1 MGRSRSRSVQG
12 KPPVKHHEKMWKV
25 QNGFTLLELL
35 VVVAIV
41 SVLLAGGVTL
51 FSGAQ
56 AKSRDARRQ
65 ADLEAVRSA
74 LELYRSDNSTIGY
87 PNAIGTDGTNAKY
100 SNLCCDGG
108 EPLVNYIDAM
118 PQDPRNP
125 TYYYTYSRTSGS
137 TYSLCESDF
146 ETYTGTS
153 CPSGY
158 SYVSPRCCLS
168 PP

>member
-1 MGRSRSRSVQG
+1 MMVIGIITIISAAGMTR
-12 KPPVKHHEKMWKV
+12 
-25 QNGFTLLELL
+25 FTQ
-35 VVVAIV
+35 
-41 SVLLAGGVTL
+41 
-51 FSGAQ
+51 AQ

-65 ADLEAVRSA
+65 ADIETVRSA

-87 PNAIGTDGTNAKY
+87 PDATGTDGTNTKY
-100 SNLCCDGG
+100 SNLCCDVG
-108 EPLVNYIDAM
+108 EPLVNYINPM
-118 PQDPRNP
+118 PQDPRNDA